1 MGKVVSL
8 NISPKRGTFKEPVDS
23 IELKVQHGI
32 VGDAHAGDWHRQVS
46 LLDLSS
52 FAKMTSKVPV
62 ELRPGI
68 FAENITTEGVE
79 LFTLPIGT
87 QLEIGETLVEVTQ
100 IGKECHHHCQIYQQV
115 GKCVMPTEGIFVK
128 VLKGGLVRP
137 GDEINVVNPIRVAIL
152 TLSDKG
158 FKGEREDLSGPAL
171 AQALQDK
178 AAIVAQEV
186 LPDDFEQIK
195 SKLIAYAEDKV
206 DLVLTTGGTGFAPRD
221 VTPEATLAVV
231 EKLAPGIVEAI
242 RQMSLKITP
251 TAMLSRATAGIR
263 GRTLIIN
270 FPGSP
275 KAALE
280 CLQVF
285 LPAMPHAIETLRGD
299 AYECANAQN
308 PQ

>member
-8 NISPKRGTFKEPVDS
+8 NISPKRGTFKEPVDF

-115 GKCVMPTEGIFVK
+115 GKCVMPLEGIFVK
-128 VLKGGLVRP
+128 VLKGGVVKP

-178 AAIVAQEV
+178 AAIVAQ
-186 LPDDFEQIK
+186 
-195 SKLIAYAEDKV
+195 
-206 DLVLTTGGTGFAPRD
+206 
-221 VTPEATLAVV
+221 
-231 EKLAPGIVEAI
+231 
-242 RQMSLKITP
+242 
-251 TAMLSRATAGIR
+251 
-263 GRTLIIN
+263 
-270 FPGSP
+270 
-275 KAALE
+275 
-280 CLQVF
+280 
-285 LPAMPHAIETLRGD
+285 
-299 AYECANAQN
+299 
-308 PQ
+308 